1 MHIVTYNYALA
12 TPELGPP
19 YRTNH
24 LAEEWVRM
32 GHKATVVGS
41 SFSHLLYRAAEF
53 DGSVKVET
61 VNGVRYVLLKV
72 PTYRGSGVKRV
83 LNFLAAMRGAK
94 RHARL
99 IADDESPAL
108 VIAGS
113 VYQTD
118 NYAAHALAQA
128 HGGVFFRET
137 RDLWPMTLL
146 EVGKMSPGHPLVR
159 FIQRAEDHGFRY
171 ADRVV
176 STLEASYAY
185 MGTRGLPKERW
196 HYSPQFGASEAER
209 SDPSKLPAEHR
220 AVISALREAGAFV
233 AVYAGSIGPVY
244 DFPNLLKAAALVKG
258 DGIAVVFV
266 GDGPTRPELQSL
278 CLEMNL
284 DNVRFL
290 DKIPK
295 QAVAPLLELADA
307 GLMGF
312 HDIKLYRYGT
322 SPNKLVDY
330 AQAAIP
336 QVFYTNATHSLTS
349 SAECGLVVPPSD
361 PEALAN
367 ALRRLRDMS
376 PEERRAMGERGRA
389 YVREHCTVEA
399 VARDYLRL
407 YEEARAEKARTSR

>member
-1 MHIVTYNYALA
+1 MHIVAYNYALA

-24 LAEEWVRM
+24 LAEEWVRL
-32 GHKATVVGS
+32 GHRATVVGC
-41 SFSHLLYRAAEF
+41 SFSHLLYRPAEF
-53 DGSVKVET
+53 PGSVKVEA

-72 PTYRGSGVKRV
+72 PVYRGSGVKRV
-83 LNFLAAMRGAK
+83 LNFLAAMRGSR
-94 RHARL
+94 RHAKL
-99 IADDESPAL
+99 IAGDERPGL

-118 NYAAHALAQA
+118 NYAARALAKE

-159 FIQRAEDHGFRY
+159 FIQRAEDYGFRH

-176 STLEASYAY
+176 TTLEASYAY
-185 MGTRGLPKERW
+185 MGTRGLPRERW
-196 HYSPQFGASEAER
+196 HYSPQFGASEADR
-209 SDPSKLPAEHR
+209 SDPTQLPAEHR
-220 AVISALREAGAFV
+220 AAMEGLRAAGNFV

-244 DFPNLLKAAALVKG
+244 DFPNLLRAASLLREE
-258 DGIAVVFV
+258 GIAIVFV
-266 GDGPTRPELQSL
+266 GEGPTRAELQSL
-278 CLEMNL
+278 CVEMSL

-295 QAVAPLLELADA
+295 AAVAPLLQMADV

-312 HDIKLYRYGT
+312 HDIRLYRYGT

-349 SAECGLVVPPSD
+349 SADCGLVVPPSN
-361 PEALAN
+361 PEALAD
-367 ALRRLRDMS
+367 ALRRLRDMT
-376 PEERRAMGERGRA
+376 PDERRAMGERGRN

-407 YEEARAEKARTSR
+407 YEDVRAARA